1 MSSQPEVCSRLQ
13 PEVWSGLQ
21 PEVCSGL
28 QPEVRSGLHPA
39 ARLDLGAT
47 LRALRR
53 RADLSQRELAER
65 SGVPKST
72 LARIESQPGADPR
85 LRTVERLFHAVGVE
99 LVARSPG
106 TAERLGGDP
115 GGAARDEGGRRFPA
129 HLDVRRVR
137 TLADW
142 PGAWWAY
149 WYSLPPERWPLRVPD
164 YTYDLDRRRR
174 DDRRLRQWL
183 PDALRVH
190 RLRDGLPESSWLLVA
205 ELPDGRRVGELR
217 AHEQSDDLLLGYDLG
232 GLRSLV
238 LDGVVVAPRLR
249 EMGIGRRLIA
259 LLRAEMSRA
268 GLRSVH
274 AVARGNGVGFL
285 LACGYQQQ
293 RDGLLLAL
301 RFDLP
306 DRQSPARPA
315 STGPSAGQGR
325 GDLGEGGESLP
336 EAPGVPVAGPDRIG
350 DGA

>member
-1 MSSQPEVCSRLQ
+1 MSFHPETRPDLS
-13 PEVWSGLQ
+13 P
-21 PEVCSGL
+21 P
-28 QPEVRSGLHPA
+28 

-47 LRALRR
+47 LRALRHW
-53 RADLSQRELAER
+53 ADLSQRELAER

-72 LARIESQPGADPR
+72 VARMESQSGADPR
-85 LRTVERLFHAVGVE
+85 MRTVERLFRAVGVE
-99 LVARSPG
+99 LVARLPG
-106 TAERLGGDP
+106 SSERLGDDP
-115 GGAARDEGGRRFPA
+115 GGAARDESGRRFPA
-129 HLDVRRVR
+129 HLDVRPVR

-149 WYSLPPERWPLRVPD
+149 WYSLPPERWPLRVPE

-232 GLRSLV
+232 DRRSIV
-238 LDGVVVAPRLR
+238 LDGVVVAPGLR
-249 EMGIGRRLIA
+249 RMGVGRRLIA

-274 AVARGNGVGFL
+274 AVARGDGVGFL

-306 DRQSPARPA
+306 DRQSPAPPA
-315 STGPSAGQGR
+315 STAPSAGQGH
-325 GDLGEGGESLP
+325 GSLGEGGESLA
-336 EAPGVPVAGPDRIG
+336 EAPGVAVARPDRIG
-350 DGA
+350 DGS